1 MAVLVV
7 EHNIKIV
14 PAIVAVGYNR
24 ADSLERLLQSIAEA
38 RYDRDDI
45 PLVISL
51 DYCKDQQDVIRVAE
65 AFDWQHGEKIVR
77 THETNLG
84 LRRHI
89 LSCGD
94 LAQTYGGVIIL
105 EDDIV
110 VSPAFY
116 HYAIEA
122 MNHYDGDSHI
132 AGTALYSHAFNGY
145 ARERFTPLRNG
156 YDVYFGQFSVTWGQA
171 WTASQW
177 QQFRSWYGQQ
187 PDSLPDREDV
197 PAMINVW
204 GKNSWGKYFVHYL
217 VDQDLSYVM
226 PYDAVTTCYADAGEN
241 IKNATMDHQTIL
253 ASAGPSEYRFPDYA
267 DGVHYDLFFE
277 NRDLEPAIREQYN
290 LQEMDRIL
298 VDLYGLRT
306 GSWETDYVLTP
317 RQLSHPV
324 VGSYGRLMRPLEM
337 NVLLRAQG
345 QEFYLYQVPGGQLQ
359 LSGEKRQPSYA
370 HLNYDAEGM
379 PWQNAVRYGVR
390 RGYYGAIETLRYY
403 LHCLTHH

>member
-1 MAVLVV
+1 MT
-7 EHNIKIV
+7 

-24 ADSLERLLQSIAEA
+24 ADSLERLLQSVSRAHYEHDNIT
-38 RYDRDDI
+38 
-45 PLVISL
+45 LVISL
-51 DYCKDQQDVIRVAE
+51 DYCADQQDVIRIAE
-65 AFDWQHGEKIVR
+65 SFIWPHGDKIIR
-77 THETNLG
+77 THEANLG

-94 LAQTYGGVIIL
+94 LALTYGGVIIL

-122 MNHYDGDSHI
+122 MNHYDGDPHI

-187 PDSLPDREDV
+187 PDSLPDREDI
-197 PAMINVW
+197 PTMINLW

-217 VDQDLSYVM
+217 VDRDLSYVM
-226 PYDAVTTCYADAGEN
+226 PYEAVTTCYADAGEN

-253 ASAGPSEYRFPDYA
+253 ASKGPLEYRFPDYE
-267 DGVHYDLFFE
+267 DGVHYDVFFE
-277 NRDLEPAIREQYN
+277 NRDLESAIREQFD
-290 LQEMDRIL
+290 LQATDRIL
-298 VDLYGLRT
+298 IDMYGLRM
-306 GSWETDYVLTP
+306 GSWETEYVLTP
-317 RQLSHPV
+317 RQLSYPT
-324 VGSYGRLMRPLEM
+324 VGSYGCLMRPLEI
-337 NVLLRAQG
+337 NVLLRAHG
-345 QEFYLYQVPGGQLQ
+345 QEFHLYQVPGGHLQ
-359 LSGEKRQPSYA
+359 FPNSKSRLSYA
-370 HLNYDAEGM
+370 RLNYEAEGM
-379 PWQNAVRYGVR
+379 PWQNAVRYGFK
-390 RGYYGAIETLRYY
+390 RGYYGAIETIRYY
-403 LHCLTHH
+403 LHRLTHH